1 VLSGG
6 NLTNKVINLKNILFF
21 SVFVI
26 CVVQVR
32 HCFSFKE
39 EMLEWEP
46 GGSRFV
52 QGGGGQ
58 IGRIGEL
65 LQIPVFISAYFKFWI
80 VATHSTVAFLLLL
93 LCP

>member
-6 NLTNKVINLKNILFF
+6 NLTNKVINLKTFF
-21 SVFVI
+21 SFLCLSFVLCRLGI
-26 CVVQVR
+26 AFLSRRRCWNGNQEV
-32 HCFSFKE
+32 HALFKE
-39 EMLEWEP
+39 
-46 GGSRFV
+46 
-52 QGGGGQ
+52 GGGQ

-80 VATHSTVAFLLLL
+80 VAMHSTVAFLLLL